1 MVLYVL
7 VASNRRSHAGGEWK
21 DKQQANGDDVPAA
34 GGAAPAAAAG
44 SSSVAEAHTT

>member
-7 VASNRRSHAGGEWK
+7 VASNSSHAGGEWK